1 MHDKPT
7 FVAKTVAR
15 NRETIMSTNDKTN
28 LKINKQNKD
37 EAIAEI
43 SAGEAEAIAG
53 GMKAPPILSDPNGPM
68 APRTPPPLK

>member
-1 MHDKPT
+1 
-7 FVAKTVAR
+7 
-15 NRETIMSTNDKTN
+15 MSTNDKTN